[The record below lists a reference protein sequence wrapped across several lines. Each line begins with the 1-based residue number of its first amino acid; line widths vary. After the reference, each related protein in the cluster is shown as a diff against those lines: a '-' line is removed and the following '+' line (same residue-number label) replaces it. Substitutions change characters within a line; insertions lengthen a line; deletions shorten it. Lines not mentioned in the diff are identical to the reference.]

1 MITNL
6 VIYRNELKNKTIH
19 TYKLLGILNELIL
32 SKEIFKSLD
41 EISMFVEKIYNL
53 EVKYDSKDLYLKDIN
68 NLVIN
73 KNKFNK
79 KELLSFIDN
88 KIKEYGYGCKNKSN
102 NKKGYFNI

>member
-6 VIYRNELKNKTIH
+6 VLYRNELKNKTIH

-32 SKEIFKSLD
+32 SKEIFESLD
-41 EISMFVEKIYNL
+41 EISMFIEKVYNL
-53 EVKYDSKDLYLKDIN
+53 EVKYNSKDLYLKDIN

-79 KELLSFIDN
+79 KEILNFINN
-88 KIKEYGYGCKNKSN
+88 KIKEYGYEYKSN
-102 NKKGYFNI
+102 NKKGYFNL

>member
-6 VIYRNELKNKTIH
+6 VLYRNELKNKTIH

-32 SKEIFKSLD
+32 SKEIFESLD
-41 EISMFVEKIYNL
+41 EISMFIEKVYNL
-53 EVKYDSKDLYLKDIN
+53 EVKYNSKDLYLKDIN

-79 KELLSFIDN
+79 KEILNFINN
-88 KIKEYGYGCKNKSN
+88 KIKKYEYEYKSN
-102 NKKGYFNI
+102 NKKGYFNL

>member
-6 VIYRNELKNKTIH
+6 VLYRNELKNKTIH

-32 SKEIFKSLD
+32 SKEIFESLD
-41 EISMFVEKIYNL
+41 EISIFIEKVYNL
-53 EVKYDSKDLYLKDIN
+53 EVKYSSKDLYLKDIN

-79 KELLSFIDN
+79 KEILNFINN
-88 KIKEYGYGCKNKSN
+88 KIKEYGYEYKSN
-102 NKKGYFNI
+102 NKKGYFNL

>member
-6 VIYRNELKNKTIH
+6 VLYRNELKNKTIH

-32 SKEIFKSLD
+32 SKEIFESLD
-41 EISMFVEKIYNL
+41 EISMFIEKVYNL
-53 EVKYDSKDLYLKDIN
+53 EVKYNSKDLYLKDIN

-79 KELLSFIDN
+79 KEILNFINN
-88 KIKEYGYGCKNKSN
+88 KIKKYGYEYKSN
-102 NKKGYFNI
+102 NKKGYFNL

>member
-79 KELLSFIDN
+79 QELLSFIDN
-88 KIKEYGYGCKNKSN
+88 KIKEYGYECKNKSN